1 MNDALDAKLGRLKAI
16 TAGFPCGEFYVFGN
30 EDEKSVGLYSRTE
43 GLVIP
48 SIYDD
53 PTNHMFLGN
62 EISYEP
68 ARAIWNVKGDEP
80 SGTPELLLME
90 RPTTF
95 PNHVQN
101 SSQVGNDL
109 KLVAA
114 LRNAY
119 PGMAVRLRA
128 LEAEIRAWRDW
139 STFMPHS
146 DRLTVEYTP
155 VQRNAIRKASKAT
168 DATRRA
174 DDKRPKGGVT

>member
-1 MNDALDAKLGRLKAI
+1 MSFNLEELDRL
-16 TAGFPCGEFYVFGN
+16 
-30 EDEKSVGLYSRTE
+30 EKEATKGPWYS
-43 GLVIP
+43 
-48 SIYDD
+48 
-53 PTNHMFLGN
+53 N

-119 PGMAVRLRA
+119 PAIAARIRA
-128 LEAEIRAWRDW
+128 LQAEVRAWREADNEAAFYW
-139 STFMPHS
+139 GCGRSEVGLK
-146 DRLTVEYTP
+146 DNV
-155 VQRNAIRKASKAT
+155 RKHQDAT
-168 DATRRA
+168 DAT
-174 DDKRPKGGVT
+174 GGVT